1 MPKEKVRKKENAEK
15 KRALWFEPAERME
28 NLMRVEEDIHRMMRD
43 FMKNPLDL
51 AGGVS
56 LISRHLKTI
65 PIDLSETEKELI
77 AKADL
82 PGFSKEEIKLK
93 VTENSIEISAEKKR
107 EIVQKGKNIFRQERS
122 YGAMK
127 RVMPLPYAVKP
138 EESHAKFENG
148 VLTITMPK
156 SERKKIREIRPE

>member
-1 MPKEKVRKKENAEK
+1 MPKEKVQKKENAEK
-15 KRALWFEPAERME
+15 KRALWFEPAEQME

-43 FMKNPLDL
+43 FMKNPFDL
-51 AGGVS
+51 AGAGN
-56 LISRHLKTI
+56 LISRQFKNM

-82 PGFSKEEIKLK
+82 PGLSKEEIKLK

-107 EIVQKGKNIFRQERS
+107 EAVQKGKNIFRQERS
-122 YGAMK
+122 YGSTK

-138 EESHAKFENG
+138 EESKAKFENG
-148 VLTITMPK
+148 VLTVTMPK
-156 SERKKIREIRPE
+156 AEEKKVKEIRPE